1 MLNEKT
7 LQYATLF
14 LTSFV
19 LSLFF
24 TPLVRIF
31 AIKCG
36 LISFP
41 RVDRWHKN
49 PTALLGGAGIY
60 VAFLIPACLLNIWDK
75 DVLGLFFGATIL
87 FCVGLADDK
96 FHFKPYVKLFAQI
109 IAGCIAIF
117 FGISISLPYSIS
129 FLSIPLTLI
138 WIVGVTNSFNLLD
151 NIDGLAGGIAAIA
164 SLLLFFSSLVF
175 SNNALGIYGLILSGA
190 ALGFLPYNFN
200 PAKIFMGDSGSM
212 FLGFSLAVI
221 SISRTTRH
229 ISNLLITMLIPV
241 LILSVP
247 IFDTIFVMFLR
258 RFQGRKIFEGGK
270 DHTSHHLV
278 ILGISQRK
286 TVLLLYLISI
296 IFGSI
301 AILYSKLN
309 VFVISV
315 IAGIAIIIL
324 VFFGFFLN
332 EEASRN
338 GNAKKRVNKEDGGKT
353 ILNSVFMYK
362 RRIVEV
368 LLDFMIICIA
378 YYAAYFLR
386 FEGALLTS
394 NLNLVNESIGW
405 IILIKMTMFF
415 SLGLYR
421 GVWRYISISDLLTI
435 FKVVSVSSIAS
446 VMFLTFRFRF
456 HEYSRAVF
464 FIDWILLLFLVSG
477 VRVLFRLLGEFFSRA
492 REKGDNVLIFGAG
505 DTGEMVI
512 REIKRNKDLNL
523 NPIGFIDDN
532 PAKLGNKIQGITVLG
547 TREEIRG
554 VIGEYGIKE
563 VLIAVPNIDIVELGE
578 IARICKECGIK
589 YRKIRGILDKED
601 RADVGRNQ
609 DSKDTR

>member
-7 LQYATLF
+7 LQYATFF

-41 RVDRWHKN
+41 RADRWHKN

-96 FHFKPYVKLFAQI
+96 FHFTPYVKLFAQI

-117 FGISISLPYSIS
+117 FGISISLPDSIS

-270 DHTSHHLV
+270 DHASHHLV
-278 ILGISQRK
+278 ILGISQKK

-315 IAGIAIIIL
+315 IASIAIIIL

-338 GNAKKRVNKEDGGKT
+338 ANAKKRVNKEDGGKT
-353 ILNSVFMYK
+353 ILNNVFMYK

-368 LLDFMIICIA
+368 LLDFMLICIA

-405 IILIKMTMFF
+405 LILIKMTMFF

-446 VMFLTFRFRF
+446 IMFLTFRFRF

-547 TREEIRG
+547 TRDEIRG

-578 IARICKECGIK
+578 IARICKDCGIK

-601 RADVGRNQ
+601 RADAGRN
-609 DSKDTR
+609 